1 VRTTVELTAEQQQRL
16 AQAIEKATGKK
27 VEIKVIIDETI
38 LGGVI
43 TTIGDTVIDGS
54 VRTRLEQLKN
64 SI

>member
-1 VRTTVELTAEQQQRL
+1 VRSTVELTEEQRERL

-27 VEIKVIIDETI
+27 VEVKVIIDPTI
-38 LGGVI
+38 LGGVV

-64 SI
+64 AI